1 MIFQAIA
8 STELVLRVPMSDW
21 EMAWRCHGNV
31 RKPRFLRIFTARI
44 LLFYPFLPI
53 LGVCFIFF
61 WTEREWDNIMHCS
74 WFRHISFEVIR
85 DHVISFNF
93 ICLYNCVFWLYI
105 PYSVGIWTVIGCPAI
120 HMLIPWTLVAKM
132 FPTRHGHFG
141 YYLSTLEGLE
151 LSGSTTILGVYCLE
165 LCLCLKWPCMYIYI
179 YACVCLC
186 VYVRECIHPCIQ
198 TYVYTYMY
206 TI

>member
-1 MIFQAIA
+1 MVKNAQETAHKNPMIFQAIA

-74 WFRHISFEVIR
+74 WFRHIYHLKLFETMWYHLTSFVCMIVYF
-85 DHVISFNF
+85 D
-93 ICLYNCVFWLYI
+93 YI
-105 PYSVGIWTVIGCPAI
+105 YHI
-120 HMLIPWTLVAKM
+120 L
-132 FPTRHGHFG
+132 
-141 YYLSTLEGLE
+141 LEFE
-151 LSGSTTILGVYCLE
+151 LSLAVRQFTCWYLE
-165 LCLCLKWPCMYIYI
+165 
-179 YACVCLC
+179 
-186 VYVRECIHPCIQ
+186 H
-198 TYVYTYMY
+198 
-206 TI
+206 